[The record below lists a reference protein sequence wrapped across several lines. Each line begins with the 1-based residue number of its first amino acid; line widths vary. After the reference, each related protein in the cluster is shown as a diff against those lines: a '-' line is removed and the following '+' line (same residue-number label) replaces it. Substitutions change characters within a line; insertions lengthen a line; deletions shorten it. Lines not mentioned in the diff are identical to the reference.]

1 MKHGTTKYNNFMMK
15 EILIISSKAKTKISN
30 MRIKIFGGIH
40 YLQLSISICSQK
52 KKTLIAFTPNVKIL
66 ESNMVSRNLDYG
78 SKNIKK
84 KKKKKNKHIVLKKKK
99 I

>member
-52 KKTLIAFTPNVKIL
+52 KKTLLAFTPNVKIL

-84 KKKKKNKHIVLKKKK
+84 KKKHKHIVLKKKT
-99 I
+99 

>member
-1 MKHGTTKYNNFMMK
+1 MMK

-40 YLQLSISICSQK
+40 YLYPSISVWFSPK
-52 KKTLIAFTPNVKIL
+52 KKKLLAFTPNVKIL
-66 ESNMVSRNLDYG
+66 GSNMVSRNLENG
-78 SKNIKK
+78 SKNME
-84 KKKKKNKHIVLKKKK
+84 KKNTLAHCIKEKKNEKAIVTTKEKF